1 MEQPQLELPDS
12 QPIFPEIEYEETNF
26 TNNII
31 HYDVEVVE
39 SEKEE
44 KDPNPP
50 RVRPVARPLAAEFDA
65 SGNPGGCEV
74 QDVGDEDDVEIVSA
88 TEGAPKEIHKGNCK
102 NNFHSRD
109 GKGKAQLGGL
119 FFLLVVLPARCSL
132 ADSSLDF
139 VRMMKM
145 QKMRRREERKGRQK
159 QRLHPKERGGRRVRE
174 RVKLRLMGSKKKER
188 RRKKNGKR
196 KRKQNHAFLLPRLS

>member
-88 TEGAPKEIHKGNCK
+88 TEGSHANTERLQQELERMQHLLQEAESLEAELRSLRQDLHQ
-102 NNFHSRD
+102 NNF
-109 GKGKAQLGGL
+109 
-119 FFLLVVLPARCSL
+119 FFLFLVLI
-132 ADSSLDF
+132 
-139 VRMMKM
+139 
-145 QKMRRREERKGRQK
+145 
-159 QRLHPKERGGRRVRE
+159 
-174 RVKLRLMGSKKKER
+174 
-188 RRKKNGKR
+188 
-196 KRKQNHAFLLPRLS
+196 